1 MKTQSILVVSLFLAA
16 CKADEPID
24 SGDSMGTDLSYYAD
38 VKPILDANCISCHQ
52 SGGVGGFSLTNFEEV
67 DLLKGPVANAI
78 ASGSMPPW
86 KPNGECND
94 YLHDARLSQELIDT
108 VSDWIDGGAPEGRP
122 EDHGESQEGPGEGT
136 LSRVDHRLTMSTAY
150 TPTQS
155 PDDYRCFLV
164 DWPFTEDNY
173 VTGYTVHPDNP
184 ALVHH
189 VIAFIADPETVELY
203 QAADDAEDGEGWTC
217 FGGPGAGVD
226 VSNVRW
232 LGSWAPGG
240 QRGDFPAGTGIPMK
254 AGSKLVLQVHIN
266 TAVEEPAPALV
277 SVDVSVE
284 NEVEQPA
291 LIQPWTNPSWVFGGA
306 MGIPANTDGVTHEWG
321 YKLPAQYAFKVH
333 SSSLHMH
340 TRGTAARLWVE
351 RKDGS
356 EECLLGIDDWDFDW
370 QRSYDLLDPMVL
382 EEGDTLNISCT
393 WDNPTDED
401 IYWGEGTGDEMCLG
415 TMFVTTN

>member
-1 MKTQSILVVSLFLAA
+1 
-16 CKADEPID
+16 
-24 SGDSMGTDLSYYAD
+24 
-38 VKPILDANCISCHQ
+38 
-52 SGGVGGFSLTNFEEV
+52 
-67 DLLKGPVANAI
+67 
-78 ASGSMPPW
+78 
-86 KPNGECND
+86 
-94 YLHDARLSQELIDT
+94 

-203 QAADDAEDGEGWTC
+203 QAADDAEDGEGWAC

-415 TMFVTTN
+415 TMFVTAD